1 MITSTKLQMDM
12 RRQQRHQRKMRT
24 EMDIIY
30 LCRLKANAM
39 ALSPKKSSLANATRL
54 DMQAMKITAPLSRN
68 LPASM
73 YDYDKLQFAGCS
85 LP

>member
-12 RRQQRHQRKMRT
+12 RRRQRHQRKMRT

-39 ALSPKKSSLANATRL
+39 ALSPKK
-54 DMQAMKITAPLSRN
+54 IH
-68 LPASM
+68 
-73 YDYDKLQFAGCS
+73 
-85 LP
+85 